1 MKAGS
6 WASIIGVYLFAVA
19 GGSTLSKILPLA
31 GDFAEHFALQP
42 SDFAWM
48 VAALA
53 LPAAIFAIP
62 SGIVVDRLGPRVVL
76 LASGVIGIAAN
87 VLYWFADSLTII
99 YAARL
104 LEGFGVVHMYT
115 AGSALLIAT
124 TGGVK
129 RTRAM
134 TLWSTYAP
142 VGTAVGL
149 AMGGLYAETQGW
161 RMTFV
166 LHGALYAVAL
176 VIGLFQPVITMAR
189 SAKAGALSEK
199 VEELFSSFGRP
210 QLVALAIVFLMIISL
225 GLGSNVTF
233 PSYLAGVHNL
243 SAGDAANMV
252 ASGTLMMVVGS
263 AIAGFILPYG
273 VRPAVFFTC
282 LAVVGFIVG
291 TLSFYPDISASMR
304 MVPLIIWYVSMGASL
319 SIIHSTLP
327 VVADPKRPGAAS
339 ALLTFAGALASFFN
353 PPLWLGFSEGGD
365 WRPFIALMAIGWGV
379 AVLAILMAIR
389 LAKADQARAEEVPA

>member
-19 GGSTLSKILPLA
+19 GGSTLSKIIPLA
-31 GDFAEHFALQP
+31 GDFAQSFGLQP

-62 SGIVVDRLGPRVVL
+62 SGIIVDRFGPRVVL

-87 VLYWFADSLTII
+87 VLYWFADSLSVI

-124 TGGVK
+124 TTGVK
-129 RTRAM
+129 RTRSM

-176 VIGLFQPVITMAR
+176 VAGLFQPVIAVAT

-199 VEELFSSFGRP
+199 VGELFSTFARP
-210 QLVALAIVFLMIISL
+210 QLVALAVVFLMIISL

-263 AIAGFILPYG
+263 ALAGFILPYG
-273 VRPAVFFTC
+273 IRPALLFTV
-282 LAVVGFIVG
+282 LAIIGFIVG
-291 TLSFYPDISASMR
+291 TLSFYPDISSSIR
-304 MVPLIIWYVSMGASL
+304 MIPLIIWYVSMGAAL

-353 PPLWLGFSEGGD
+353 PPLWLGFVGGED
-365 WRPFIALMAIGWGV
+365 WTPFVGLLAIGWAV
-379 AVLAILMAIR
+379 AVLAIWLAFR
-389 LAKADQARAEEVPA
+389 FAKADQARAEALSP

>member
-6 WASIIGVYLFAVA
+6 WASIIGVYIFAVA
-19 GGSTLSKILPLA
+19 GGSTLSKIIPLA
-31 GDFAEHFALQP
+31 GDFGQSFGLQP

-62 SGIVVDRLGPRVVL
+62 SGIIVDRFGPRIVL
-76 LASGVIGIAAN
+76 LLSGVIGVAAN
-87 VLYWFADSLTII
+87 VIYWFADSLTTI

-124 TGGVK
+124 TSGVK
-129 RTRAM
+129 RTRSM

-149 AMGGLYAETQGW
+149 AMGGFYAETQGW

-166 LHGALYAVAL
+166 LHGALYVAAL
-176 VIGLFQPVITMAR
+176 AMGLFQPVIEGAA
-189 SAKAGALSEK
+189 AKAGALSEK
-199 VEELFSSFGRP
+199 LQELFSSFARP
-210 QLVALAIVFLMIISL
+210 QLVALAVVFLMIISL

-243 SAGDAANMV
+243 SAGEAANMV

-273 VRPAVFFTC
+273 IRPAVFFTA
-282 LAVVGFIVG
+282 LAAVGFVVG
-291 TLSFYPDISASMR
+291 TLSFYPDIDASTR
-304 MVPLIIWYVSMGASL
+304 MIPLIIWYVSMGAAL

-353 PPLWLGFSEGGD
+353 PPLWLGFVGGD
-365 WRPFIALMAIGWGV
+365 WTPFIGLLAIGWGI
-379 AVLAILMAIR
+379 AILAIWMAFR
-389 LAKADQARAEEVPA
+389 FAKADQARAAENIPQP